1 MGIHDDSSIMLTTM
15 IDAGNMMTTEPSYL
29 STLNAIVNGERRGNK
44 FLAAW
49 SQNTLRPDLKRIL
62 HTVALRDAEHAA
74 TFEKRID
81 ELGFDLQETSD
92 PGFEN
97 DMAIALSAMDD
108 IEKFERSGIGQ
119 NDDNDAQDRLL
130 MLLADKSIDPR
141 TAELLGRFIAEE
153 RDSGRI
159 LRQAYLALK
168 DNADFPVQIANEDI
182 SLKRQQ
188 KNKNDEVVNALSGI
202 QEQIEKT
209 IADLGRNH

>member
-1 MGIHDDSSIMLTTM
+1 M
-15 IDAGNMMTTEPSYL
+15 IDVSEIMTTEPSYL
-29 STLNAIVNGERRGNK
+29 GTLNAIVNGERRGNK

-49 SQNTLRPDLKRIL
+49 SQNTHRPDLARAL
-62 HTVALRDAEHAA
+62 HSVALRDAEHAA
-74 TFEKRID
+74 TFEKRIN
-81 ELGFDLQETSD
+81 ELGYDLQETSD

-97 DMAIALSAMDD
+97 DMAIALSQMDD

-168 DNADFPVQIANEDI
+168 DDAGLQLQTGNDNAILEQ
-182 SLKRQQ
+182 RQ
-188 KNKNDEVVNALSGI
+188 KSKNDDVVDALSGI
-202 QEQIEKT
+202 QEQIKQT
-209 IADLGRNH
+209 LADLVRKS

>member
-1 MGIHDDSSIMLTTM
+1 LGIDDDSSIMLTNM
-15 IDAGNMMTTEPSYL
+15 IDVREIMTTEPSYL
-29 STLNAIVNGERRGNK
+29 GTLNAIVNGERRGNK

-49 SQNTLRPDLKRIL
+49 SQNTARPNLARVL

-74 TFEKRID
+74 TFEKRIN

-97 DMAIALSAMDD
+97 DMAIALSPMDD

-119 NDDNDAQDRLL
+119 HDDNDAQDRLL

-159 LRQAYLALK
+159 LRKAYLALK
-168 DNADFPVQIANEDI
+168 EDTD
-182 SLKRQQ
+182 LQLQTGNGDDTQEQQQ
-188 KNKNDEVVNALSGI
+188 KHKNDEMVNALSGI
-202 QEQIEKT
+202 QEQIDKT
-209 IADLGRNH
+209 IADFVRNR